1 MIYAMNFD
9 ENGNGDSGFEYPDGT
24 TLPTGQVACTFEQYQ
39 NPSQW
44 TLVNGSLV
52 QSLTYAKAAQSALIK
67 QGFANAVAAIPFTIN
82 GVNYTLDTAQTK
94 QAADMAIVV
103 AANNAMNHPVLWAA
117 STAVAQYAVQLVG
130 SSYLF
135 CTVAGTTGT
144 AAPTPPT
151 TFGTTIVAP
160 AVASNEAVNLG
171 QFPASLSRGGY
182 QKLANGLI
190 IQWGITGTLA
200 ATSSNIIT
208 LPIAFPNAGLAY
220 IANSNDGGDTAIYR
234 CNAAGGTTTSIT
246 IVNAYTSSIPGA
258 AYLAIG
264 Y

>member
-52 QSLTYAKAAQSALIK
+52 QSLTYAKATQSALIK

-82 GVNYTLDTAQTK
+82 GTSYVLDTAQTK
-94 QAADMAIVV
+94 QAAYMAIVV

-117 STAVAQYAVQLVG
+117 STSVAQYAVQLVG

-135 CTVAGTTGT
+135 CTVAGETGT
-144 AAPTPPT
+144 TAPTPPT
-151 TFGTTIVAP
+151 TFGTPVTDGTVTWELYGRTLEMSDGTHAIFTP
-160 AVASNEAVNLG
+160 QEL
-171 QFPASLSRGGY
+171 LSIFQQVEVYVHY
-182 QKLANGLI
+182 QKNQKLSLLAQ
-190 IQWGITGTLA
+190 IQA
-200 ATSSNIIT
+200 ATTVS
-208 LPIAFPNAGLAY
+208 AVQ
-220 IANSNDGGDTAIYR
+220 AI
-234 CNAAGGTTTSIT
+234 
-246 IVNAYTSSIPGA
+246 VW
-258 AYLAIG
+258 
-264 Y
+264 

>member
-67 QGFANAVAAIPFTIN
+67 QGFANAVAAIPFTVN
-82 GVNYTLDTAQTK
+82 GTNYTLDTAQSK
-94 QAADMAIVV
+94 QPADMAIVV

-117 STAVAQYAVQLVG
+117 STPVAQYAVQLVG

-135 CTVAGTTGT
+135 CTVAGETGT
-144 AAPTPPT
+144 TAPTPPT
-151 TFGTTIVAP
+151 TFGTPVTD
-160 AVASNEAVNLG
+160 
-171 QFPASLSRGGY
+171 GGVTWELYGRTLEMSDGTHATFTVQELISIFQQVEVYIHY
-182 QKLANGLI
+182 QKNQKLNLLAQI
-190 IQWGITGTLA
+190 AA
-200 ATSSNIIT
+200 ATTVS
-208 LPIAFPNAGLAY
+208 AVQ
-220 IANSNDGGDTAIYR
+220 AI
-234 CNAAGGTTTSIT
+234 
-246 IVNAYTSSIPGA
+246 VW
-258 AYLAIG
+258 
-264 Y
+264 

>member
-67 QGFANAVAAIPFTIN
+67 QGFSNAVAAIPFTVN
-82 GVNYTLDTAQTK
+82 GTNYTLDAAQSK

-103 AANNAMNHPVLWAA
+103 AANNALNHPVPWVA
-117 STAVAQYAVQLVG
+117 STSVAQYAVQLVG

-144 AAPTPPT
+144 TAPTPPT
-151 TFGTTIVAP
+151 AFGTPVTDGTVTWELYGRTLEMSDGSHATFTVQELVSIFQQV
-160 AVASNEAVNLG
+160 ELYIH
-171 QFPASLSRGGY
+171 Y
-182 QKLANGLI
+182 QKNKKLSLLDSI
-190 IQWGITGTLA
+190 A
-200 ATSSNIIT
+200 AVTSST
-208 LPIAFPNAGLAY
+208 PDPIA
-220 IANSNDGGDTAIYR
+220 TVQAI
-234 CNAAGGTTTSIT
+234 
-246 IVNAYTSSIPGA
+246 VW
-258 AYLAIG
+258 
-264 Y
+264 

>member
-1 MIYAMNFD
+1 MYAMNFD

-82 GVNYTLDTAQTK
+82 GVNYTLDAAQSK

-103 AANNAMNHPVLWAA
+103 AANNAVNHPVLWAA
-117 STAVAQYAVQLVG
+117 STPVAQYAIQLVG

-144 AAPTPPT
+144 TAPTPPT
-151 TFGTTIVAP
+151 TFGTTVTDGTVTWELYGRTLEMSDGTHATFTVQELISIFQQVE
-160 AVASNEAVNLG
+160 VYIH
-171 QFPASLSRGGY
+171 Y
-182 QKLANGLI
+182 QKNQKLSLLAQI
-190 IQWGITGTLA
+190 AA
-200 ATSSNIIT
+200 ATTVS
-208 LPIAFPNAGLAY
+208 AVQ
-220 IANSNDGGDTAIYR
+220 AI
-234 CNAAGGTTTSIT
+234 
-246 IVNAYTSSIPGA
+246 VW
-258 AYLAIG
+258 
-264 Y
+264 